1 MQKLETVVLCKG
13 ERDDF
18 DDEEEEEEDK
28 GEEENGM
35 RIFRR
40 IVFTET
46 D

>member
-18 DDEEEEEEDK
+18 DEDEEEDK

>member
-18 DDEEEEEEDK
+18 DEDEEEEDK
-28 GEEENGM
+28 SEEENGM